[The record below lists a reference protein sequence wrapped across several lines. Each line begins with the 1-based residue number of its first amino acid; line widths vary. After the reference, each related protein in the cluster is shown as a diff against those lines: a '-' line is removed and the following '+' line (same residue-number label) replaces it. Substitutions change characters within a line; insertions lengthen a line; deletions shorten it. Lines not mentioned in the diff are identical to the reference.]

1 MDFLQRAPECVA
13 PTDKSMYLDRVLKE
27 TCPKLLKSG
36 LLTSTEQQW
45 WESFSSVVITYLK
58 TSRNVSIIRFSF
70 FTIHLLQ
77 IIMYKCNT
85 QYQNLN
91 ILIFKV
97 DFPLIHLIE
106 SVKEIPETLMSHP
119 VETRLQELED
129 KAMKRALV
137 MQILLFVYVTLFKI
151 ICKTSV
157 SILFSF
163 KIIHNIQFLQYFE
176 VSFILIYFDS

>member
-1 MDFLQRAPECVA
+1 M
-13 PTDKSMYLDRVLKE
+13 
-27 TCPKLLKSG
+27 
-36 LLTSTEQQW
+36 
-45 WESFSSVVITYLK
+45 
-58 TSRNVSIIRFSF
+58 
-70 FTIHLLQ
+70 
-77 IIMYKCNT
+77 
-85 QYQNLN
+85 
-91 ILIFKV
+91 
-97 DFPLIHLIE
+97 IHLIE

-163 KIIHNIQFLQYFE
+163 KIIHNI
-176 VSFILIYFDS
+176 

>member
-1 MDFLQRAPECVA
+1 
-13 PTDKSMYLDRVLKE
+13 MYLDRVLKE

-58 TSRNVSIIRFSF
+58 TSRNV
-70 FTIHLLQ
+70 
-77 IIMYKCNT
+77 
-85 QYQNLN
+85 
-91 ILIFKV
+91 

-137 MQILLFVYVTLFKI
+137 YTGNYLPPKKRKGAEKSKRQRK
-151 ICKTSV
+151 
-157 SILFSF
+157 
-163 KIIHNIQFLQYFE
+163 
-176 VSFILIYFDS
+176 